1 MSDTTYV
8 DFTTP
13 AVNALWLN
21 EINDHVWHD
30 TPVAGTTVHDALV
43 ITNTPAGGIVA
54 TNVQAAITE
63 LDTDKI
69 AFTRLDD
76 SDGSS
81 LVGFIQAGTGAV
93 PLTAQSKLREIVSV
107 KDFGASAIATA
118 ANNLIAFKAAVAAT
132 ATGGKLII
140 PVDSTFYTIDTSGGL
155 TTSIE
160 INKRMEVVFEGD
172 VKSNYGTLQANPPFI
187 FNVTANDVTFSGSG
201 KIIGD
206 GTVNDLNTGDDS
218 TMPGLVRVTGDNF
231 RFTGITI
238 DTPPKV
244 GISLYDCE
252 NATIESSHFTGGVT
266 SYTIGNT
273 AYFGI
278 RVYFGKG
285 HLIDGNQFYPNG
297 SGGTFTNCIFT
308 VTTTNSI
315 FSNNIAIHPYE
326 KLIYLYGSNNL
337 ITGNHVKGNTAT
349 IPGTTQAGTVTS
361 VYRVIGTSNTISN
374 NTSDYCLAGATV
386 QDGAE
391 NVIVGNSFLN
401 CGQVGIV
408 VFPNIGYAGTFN
420 HTRVSENT
428 VSGTTIVGITL
439 SNGILVQLDG
449 ASSTGIDISNNKIYG
464 FDTAAA
470 AGAINLSAAVPF
482 SVINSKIQGNS
493 IHASAGTVNGIY
505 TSRVTDSMIS
515 NNTIYNVTGYA
526 LVESGGAYNYWSHN
540 KAYVVGTVGILT
552 LSALSTGRGN
562 QYTRELLNGVA
573 TLGAAITTTITHG
586 GVAPNARV
594 FLNPSNNAAGTLA
607 SSKGWAV
614 TGISGNDFTITMPN
628 GVAAAGGETYHYH
641 IVQ

>member
-1 MSDTTYV
+1 MATIVTRTGKGSALTWEEADAN
-8 DFTTP
+8 FTNLNTDKLETGFP
-13 AVNALWLN
+13 A
-21 EINDHVWHD
+21 
-30 TPVAGTTVHDALV
+30 TQVA
-43 ITNTPAGGIVA
+43 NTPAGGIAA
-54 TNVQAAITE
+54 TDVQAALNE
-63 LDTDKI
+63 LDTEKI

-81 LVGFIQAGTGAV
+81 LVGFIQVGTGAV
-93 PLTAQSKLREIVSV
+93 PLTAQSKMREVVSV
-107 KDFGASAIATA
+107 KDFGASAVATA

-132 ATGGKLII
+132 PTGGKLVI

-201 KIIGD
+201 RIIGD

-266 SYTIGNT
+266 SYTVGNT

-278 RVYFGKG
+278 RVYLGKG

-308 VTTTNSI
+308 VTTTNNI

-337 ITGNHVKGNTAT
+337 ITGNHVKGNPST
-349 IPGTTQAGTVTS
+349 IPGTAQAGTITS
-361 VYRVIGTSNTISN
+361 VYRVIGANNTISN
-374 NTSDYCLAGATV
+374 NTSDYCLAGLTV
-386 QDGAE
+386 QDGAA
-391 NVIVGNSFLN
+391 NVVIGNSFLS
-401 CGQVGIV
+401 CGQLGII
-408 VFPNIGYAGTFN
+408 VFPTGGYVGTFDQ
-420 HTRVSENT
+420 TVVSENC
-428 VSGTTIVGITL
+428 VSGAVISGITQTT
-439 SNGILVQLDG
+439 GISIALDG
-449 ASSTGIDISNNKIYG
+449 ASSTGIDVSNNKIYAFNAAG
-464 FDTAAA
+464 GTGALNFAAA
-470 AGAINLSAAVPF
+470 SPYSIT
-482 SVINSKIQGNS
+482 NSTIQGNS
-493 IHASAGTVNGIY
+493 IKAAAGTVNGIY
-505 TSRVTDSMIS
+505 TSRVTDSLIS
-515 NNTIYNVTGYA
+515 SNAIYSVTGYA
-526 LVESGGAYNYWSHN
+526 LVESGGAYNYWQDN
-540 KAYVVGTVGILT
+540 KAYVVGTIGIQT
-552 LSALSTGRGN
+552 IAATSTGKGN
-562 QYTRELLNGVA
+562 QYTRAVLSGLA
-573 TLGAAITTTITHG
+573 TLSAVVTTTVVHG

-594 FLNPSNNAAGTLA
+594 FLNPANNAAGVLA
-607 SSKGWAV
+607 VSRGWAV
-614 TGISGNDFTITMPN
+614 TGISGNDFTIAMPN
-628 GVAAAGGETYHYH
+628 GVAAAGGETYHYQ